1 MLAWGVLFLHRMPL
15 NTKHVGYY
23 FRHPLM
29 AVMLLW
35 ALTLPGQ
42 EVAVYSFLF
51 HGATSGAT
59 LPLDAAAGAVAVQ
72 EQAVQAFEDAK
83 VPAPPVLHLPQL
95 VKHLLLLVFAAPADK
110 PVPAFAAGAAGA
122 KLLAQLLTAT
132 LKPNAP

>member
-1 MLAWGVLFLHRMPL
+1 MLPH
-15 NTKHVGYY
+15 TKTISYY

-51 HGATSGAT
+51 HGTTSGAT
-59 LPLDAAAGAVAVQ
+59 LPLAAADGEGTAAVQ

-83 VPAPPVLHLPQL
+83 VPSPPVLHLPQL
-95 VKHLLLLVFAAPADK
+95 LKHPLLLVFAAPADE
-110 PVPAFAAGAAGA
+110 PVPAFAAGAAGI
-122 KLLAQLLTAT
+122 KLLAQLLPAT
-132 LKPNAP
+132 LQPNAP

>member
-1 MLAWGVLFLHRMPL
+1 MPL

-29 AVMLLW
+29 AVLLLW

-51 HGATSGAT
+51 YGATSGAT

-83 VPAPPVLHLPQL
+83 VPAPPVLHLPQFL
-95 VKHLLLLVFAAPADK
+95 KQPLLLLLFAAPADK

>member
-1 MLAWGVLFLHRMPL
+1 MLPH
-15 NTKHVGYY
+15 TKNIGFY

-51 HGATSGAT
+51 HGTTSGAALQVT
-59 LPLDAAAGAVAVQ
+59 AAPDGEGTVQ

-83 VPAPPVLHLPQL
+83 VPSPPVLHLPL
-95 VKHLLLLVFAAPADK
+95 LLNHPLLLLVFAAPADE
-110 PVPAFAAGAAGA
+110 PVPAFAAGAAGI
-122 KLLAQLLTAT
+122 KRLAQLFPAT
-132 LKPNAP
+132 IQPNAP